1 MTNTMRNAR
10 LAVIIMSVV
19 MITIFLLS
27 VASVLMQE

>member
-1 MTNTMRNAR
+1 MTNTLRNAR

>member
-1 MTNTMRNAR
+1 MTDALRNAR

>member
-19 MITIFLLS
+19 MIAIFLLS

>member
-1 MTNTMRNAR
+1 MTNTLRNAR

-27 VASVLMQE
+27 VASVLMQK

>member
-1 MTNTMRNAR
+1 MTRTLRNAR

>member
-19 MITIFLLS
+19 MIAIFLLS
-27 VASVLMQE
+27 AASVLMQK

>member
-27 VASVLMQE
+27 AVSVLMQK